1 MAKILRPPGPR
12 KKPLWGDLWDFRS
25 DPLKFL
31 ANARSYGDI
40 VFLRLGN
47 QDIYLLNHPDYIK
60 DVLVN
65 QPRNFYKGRG
75 LQRSKRL
82 LGEGLLTSEED
93 FHKRQRRLVQPAFH
107 RQRIA
112 NYAKVMVDYALGTRE
127 SWQPGKTI
135 NISEEMM
142 RLTLRIVAKTLFNA
156 DVEKDADELGEA
168 MGVFVKS
175 FDFLTLPFVEILEK
189 LPLPRVRAFNNA
201 RDLLDKTIYRMI
213 NDRREKKEDVGDLMS
228 MLLIAQDE
236 EGDGKGMTD
245 LQVRDEVMTLF
256 IAGHETTANALT
268 WTWYLLSQHP
278 EVETKVWREIDQ
290 VLYGH
295 LPTAAD
301 YQNLKYT
308 EMVLSEA
315 MRLYPPAWVI
325 GRRVVKECQVGGYTL
340 PKDSIA
346 FMSQYLMHRD
356 ERYFP
361 EPEKFDPERWTPE
374 AKEQRPKHSY
384 FPFGG
389 GPRQCIGEPFA
400 WMEGVLLLA
409 TIAQKW
415 KLSLAKDSKVE
426 VQPMITL
433 RAKNDIPMIVSLRD
447 RTGNY
452 L

>member
-1 MAKILRPPGPR
+1 MPSLKRPPGPR
-12 KKPLWGDLWDFRS
+12 KKPLWGDLWDFRR
-25 DPLKFL
+25 DPIKFL
-31 ANARSYGDI
+31 TVAKSYGDI

-47 QDIYLLNHPDYIK
+47 QDIYLLNHPDFIK
-60 DVLVN
+60 EVLVN
-65 QPRNFYKGRG
+65 QPRNFHKGRG

-112 NYAKVMVDYALGTRE
+112 NYAKVMVDYAVNTRE
-127 SWQPGKTI
+127 SWKAGTTI
-135 NISEEMM
+135 SVSEEMM
-142 RLTLRIVAKTLFNA
+142 RLTLGIVAKTLFDA
-156 DVEKDADELGEA
+156 DVEKDANELGQA
-168 MGVFVKS
+168 MSVFVKS

-201 RDLLDKTIYRMI
+201 RDLLDKTIYRII
-213 NDRREKKEDVGDLMS
+213 NERRAKRQDVGDLMS
-228 MLLIAQDE
+228 MLLMAQDE
-236 EGDGKGMTD
+236 EGDGKGMND

-278 EVETKVWREIDQ
+278 EIEAKVWQEIDQ
-290 VLYGH
+290 VLLGRV
-295 LPTAAD
+295 PTAED
-301 YQNLKYT
+301 YPKLKYL
-308 EMVLSEA
+308 EMVLSES

-325 GRRVVKECQVGGYTL
+325 GRRVVKECQVGEYTL
-340 PKDSIA
+340 PVNSIA
-346 FMSQYLMHRD
+346 FMSQYLMHHD

-361 EPEKFDPERWTPE
+361 EPDKFDPERWTVE
-374 AKEQRPKHSY
+374 AREKRPKHSY

-415 KLSLAKDSKVE
+415 RLSLAPGSKVE
-426 VQPMITL
+426 IQPMITL
-433 RAKNDIPMIVSLRD
+433 RAKNDIPMQVSLR
-447 RTGNY
+447 N
-452 L
+452 

>member
-1 MAKILRPPGPR
+1 MPSLKRPPGPR
-12 KKPLWGDLWDFRS
+12 KKPLWGDLWNFRR
-25 DPLKFL
+25 DPIKFL
-31 ANARSYGDI
+31 TEAGSYGDI
-40 VFLRLGN
+40 VFLKLGN
-47 QDIYLLNHPDYIK
+47 QDIYLLNHPDFIK
-60 DVLVN
+60 EVLVN
-65 QPRNFYKGRG
+65 QPRSFHKGRG

-112 NYAKVMVDYALGTRE
+112 NYAKVMVDYAARARE
-127 SWQPGKTI
+127 SWQAGTTI
-135 NISEEMM
+135 SIGEEMM
-142 RLTLRIVAKTLFNA
+142 RLTLGIVAKTLFDA

-175 FDFLTLPFVEILEK
+175 FDFLTLPFVEVLEK
-189 LPLPRVRAFNNA
+189 LPFPRVRAFNNA
-201 RDLLDKTIYRMI
+201 RDLLDKTIYRII
-213 NDRREKKEDVGDLMS
+213 NERRAKGEDIGDLMS

-236 EGDGKGMTD
+236 EGDGKGMSD
-245 LQVRDEVMTLF
+245 LQIRDEVMTLF

-278 EVETKVWREIDQ
+278 KVEARVWQEIDQ
-290 VLYGH
+290 VLQGH
-295 LPTAAD
+295 LPIAGD
-301 YQNLKYT
+301 YPNLRYL
-308 EMVLSEA
+308 EMVLSES

-340 PKDSIA
+340 PVNSIA
-346 FMSQYLMHRD
+346 FMSQYLMHHD

-361 EPEKFDPERWTPE
+361 EPEKFDPERWTVE
-374 AKEQRPKHSY
+374 AREKRPKHSY

-389 GPRQCIGEPFA
+389 GIRQCIGEPYA

-415 KLSLAKDSKVE
+415 KLSLAPGSKVE

-433 RAKNDIPMIVSLRD
+433 RTKNDIPMIVSLRPK
-447 RTGNY
+447 Y
-452 L
+452 